1 MARYFC
7 WEREWGKGCCG
18 YEALLAASVAYF
30 NSCSVEARTFCLI
43 HEQVTL
49 HNLRLL
55 TCFDETFKSLS
66 MFCFFLFSKCF
77 CCSLYWVER
86 QTMFK
91 DWGKR
96 PRDHKWVLPFKDWWW
111 RGGGHINH
119 VTKATTKG

>member
-55 TCFDETFKSLS
+55 TCFDETFKVSFDVLLLSL
-66 MFCFFLFSKCF
+66 
-77 CCSLYWVER
+77 
-86 QTMFK
+86 FK
-91 DWGKR
+91 M
-96 PRDHKWVLPFKDWWW
+96 LLL
-111 RGGGHINH
+111 
-119 VTKATTKG
+119 